1 MWISLNVGAVTY
13 ASYAW
18 YKYTMQRKMSFDEA
32 HKEYLLE
39 IENDSIFG
47 IRKAGSVFHLIVKA
61 YPEHKFKLT
70 EEQVNALIG
79 KCVGWSGKVKG
90 VAVSAGLG
98 GKDKKV
104 KPAVTQTQIKIPRTS
119 NTKGEN
125 KALTDRLRKLRIK
138 GIDSIVFLHKE
149 SFLPGEVTYYYD
161 IQSVYDA
168 YADSRRFEQMPK
180 TWGDYIEAMIE
191 KSASD
196 LDVECGTVNYLGK
209 PTKLMSV
216 LDLEP

>member
-1 MWISLNVGAVTY
+1 MWISLNVGAVTV

-18 YKYTMQRKMSFDEA
+18 YKYTMQRKMTYDEA
-32 HKEYLLE
+32 HKEYLLV
-39 IENDSIFG
+39 IEKDSIFG
-47 IRKAGSVFHLIVKA
+47 IRKAGSVFHLIMKD
-61 YPEHKFKLT
+61 YPEYKFKLT
-70 EEQVNALIG
+70 EEQVNTLTS
-79 KCVGWSGKVKG
+79 KCEGWSGKVSGK
-90 VAVSAGLG
+90 VVSAGLG

-104 KPAVTQTQIKIPRTS
+104 RPPVTQTQIRVPRVS
-119 NTKGEN
+119 NTGGEN
-125 KALTDRLRKLRIK
+125 KALTERLRKLRIK
-138 GIDSIVFLHKE
+138 GMPSIVFLHKE

-168 YADSRRFEQMPK
+168 YADSRRFDQMPK

-209 PTKLMSV
+209 MTKLMSV